1 MNGLSG
7 NYFQLF
13 SNQIGADFRIV
24 FRTLSRTPKP
34 PATFPPNE
42 WKHWIKRRNGS
53 VREAVEKARNSN
65 IFVIERFN

>member
-13 SNQIGADFRIV
+13 NQIGADFRIV
-24 FRTLSRTPKP
+24 FRTLSPTPNAT
-34 PATFPPNE
+34 ATFPPNE
-42 WKHWIKRRNGS
+42 WKHLIKRRNGS